1 MSTIFVT
8 MVYND
13 PVFLDF
19 WLRYYEQ
26 HTDRA
31 NLHIL
36 THGPGQDYAH
46 EMGQGCTIL
55 ECPRDPM
62 NARLDQDRFAF
73 INAYCAE
80 LTKTHDRVIYNDVDE
95 IVVLDPAHGSGLVD
109 YLEAIPPEKQ
119 VITPL
124 GLELMHRKLLENDFD
139 YTRGLFNQRRWIRV
153 NAWYTKPCITN
164 TPVTWGPD
172 GHGCDHAEIHLDDNL
187 YLFHL
192 KWFDDQFHINRHKE
206 RLKLRFKD
214 DNGEEVI
221 VGAGSWSWSEM
232 TYQLVTNS
240 FLRFTEDKWNEG
252 FTFDRQRDRITSS
265 YSGNDKGMYSINW
278 FVDGD
283 LRELPARFANV
294 I

>member
-1 MSTIFVT
+1 MI
-8 MVYND
+8 
-13 PVFLDF
+13 
-19 WLRYYEQ
+19 
-26 HTDRA
+26 
-31 NLHIL
+31 
-36 THGPGQDYAH
+36 
-46 EMGQGCTIL
+46 
-55 ECPRDPM
+55 
-62 NARLDQDRFAF
+62 
-73 INAYCAE
+73 
-80 LTKTHDRVIYNDVDE
+80 
-95 IVVLDPAHGSGLVD
+95 
-109 YLEAIPPEKQ
+109 
-119 VITPL
+119 
-124 GLELMHRKLLENDFD
+124 
-139 YTRGLFNQRRWIRV
+139 
-153 NAWYTKPCITN
+153 
-164 TPVTWGPD
+164 WGPD
-172 GHGCDHAEIHLDDNL
+172 GHGCSHDTIHLDDNL

-192 KWFDDQFHINRHKE
+192 KWFDDQFHVNRHKE